1 LPHQAN
7 PAATS
12 KGDDMYLHPLIQTD
26 LIRQRRRELSRLALH
41 RGQASRS
48 LPGKRAAATL
58 GVLFVALVAAL
69 ALTSGALA
77 ATAKKQ
83 PATTAKQ
90 QQQGFRIV
98 QGPGG
103 KITIYLGKRI
113 VYVYYPA
120 PAGPVPTPD
129 PDASSDCEN
138 YQSNCTPEQN
148 CQYWGVC
155 DPITNTSSNSQ
166 TAAQESSASDSSAD
180 GSGQAESADP
190 APLVEVQSDSSAGQA
205 AAETATA
212 LADPSQYEDC

>member
-1 LPHQAN
+1 
-7 PAATS
+7 
-12 KGDDMYLHPLIQTD
+12 MYLHPLIQAD
-26 LIRQRRRELSRLALH
+26 LIRQRERELSRLPRWSD
-41 RGQASRS
+41 RGSRS
-48 LPGKRAAATL
+48 LPGKPAAATL
-58 GVLFVALVAAL
+58 GVLLVALVAAL
-69 ALTSGALA
+69 VLTSGALA

-98 QGPGG
+98 QGSGG

-120 PAGPVPTPD
+120 PAAPVLTPD
-129 PDASSDCEN
+129 PDAGSDCET

-155 DPITNTSSNSQ
+155 DPITPTGNDSQ
-166 TAAQESSASDSSAD
+166 SAGQESSASDGSAD
-180 GSGQAESADP
+180 ASGQAESADP
-190 APLVEVQSDSSAGQA
+190 APLVEAESGSSTGQA